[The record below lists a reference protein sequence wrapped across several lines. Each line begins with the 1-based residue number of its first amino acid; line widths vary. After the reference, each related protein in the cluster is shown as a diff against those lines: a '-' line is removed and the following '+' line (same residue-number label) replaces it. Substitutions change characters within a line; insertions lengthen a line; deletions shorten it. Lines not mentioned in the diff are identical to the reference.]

1 MGSWKSYL
9 LFCAAAL
16 LLLLLYP
23 AYRAG
28 RQSGAEAGVQEV
40 RFMGPGWACNDQS
53 LLDAILAFEG
63 WSRERHARDPR
74 QPIYKVIVGQ
84 DVQQDYDANPTRFLV
99 SVAGGS
105 PPDVM
110 WFGRHA
116 VAELA
121 AKGAFEP
128 LDGFIARDL
137 AAGQQDPAPPTH
149 DQFYHTCWA
158 EGSYQGKTYCIPNTV
173 DSRAMVYNKDLFARA
188 GLVDSRGEAK
198 PPANWRELRDYA
210 LILTEWEPRKPTR
223 PAGVSRQSEL
233 ELLRALARNGGHVD
247 KLSPE
252 LAGLDASYL
261 EKMDRWA
268 GDPNR
273 LIKRIGF
280 IPNFGNAWLYFYAWM
295 NGGAFAS
302 ADGTR
307 ITMNDPRNVE
317 ALQFMKDI
325 YDDLGGYPAVL
336 AFQSGFQGGELD
348 PFVQGKLAMR
358 IDVDG
363 MVNLLAHFGR
373 EVNFAFCPAPLPQ
386 RELDRRRREHLP
398 TLVSWSGGFSYAI
411 PATARNKT
419 GGWEFIRF
427 MTSEKAILI
436 VSESAKALAE
446 ANGRIYIPPQQPRIA
461 VNNLLYH
468 KYVLDNPRLP
478 DRFKNALGVYNGL
491 LPYAYF
497 RPVLPVGQ
505 LLWTEH
511 VRAVENAMY
520 PEKTGMT
527 PQTALD
533 AATRTM
539 QRELDK
545 YLHPPPGKRV
555 TTWRWFFVLYALLF
569 AGIVACIYL
578 LETRADF
585 RRRLARLPGL
595 SRLAAREGIGDNARA
610 LARREWWGGVSCAL
624 PWIIGFLI
632 FGGGPMLF
640 SLIISFTDYDIL
652 HAPVV
657 TGLRNYA
664 LMFTEDK
671 QFPVSL
677 WNSAYMLLGVPLGMA
692 VSLAIALLLQSEV
705 RGIAAWRTLFYL
717 PAIVPMV
724 ASSILWLWIFNP
736 QSGLLNGLLDVMHIR
751 HWLVQALSV
760 TGVQGDVRWLQDP
773 LLSKPSIIIMGLWG
787 AGGGMIIWLA
797 GLKAIPHE
805 LYEAASV
812 DGANEWVKLW
822 RITIPQLTPYIFFN
836 LTMGLIGTFQ
846 IFGQAF
852 IMTQGGPADSTLFYV
867 YHLFN
872 NAFRYGK
879 MGYASALAW
888 VLFAIV
894 LALTIV
900 QVKWS
905 KRWVYYESD

>member
-9 LFCAAAL
+9 LYGAAAL

-23 AYRAG
+23 AYHAG
-28 RQSGAEAGVQEV
+28 RRPAAVADVQEV
-40 RFMGPGWACNDQS
+40 KFMGPGWACNDQS
-53 LLDAILAFEG
+53 LLDAILAFEE
-63 WSRERHARDPR
+63 WSRERHAKNPR
-74 QPIYKVIVGQ
+74 LPAYKVVVGQ
-84 DVQQDYDANPTRFLV
+84 DAQQDYDANPTRFLV

-128 LDGFIARDL
+128 LDGYIARDL
-137 AAGQQDPAPPTH
+137 AAGQRDPLPPTH

-158 EGSYQGKTYCIPNTV
+158 EGSYQEKTYCIPNSV
-173 DSRAMVYNKDLFARA
+173 DSRALIYNKDLLARA
-188 GLVDSRGEAK
+188 GLVDARGKAK
-198 PPANWRELRDYA
+198 PPANWEELRDYA

-223 PAGVSRQSEL
+223 PTGVSRQDEL
-233 ELLRALARNGGHVD
+233 SLLRALARGTAID
-247 KLSPE
+247 RLP
-252 LAGLDASYL
+252 AGLAALNNSYL
-261 EKMDRWA
+261 AKMDRWHR
-268 GDPNR
+268 DPSRR
-273 LIKRIGF
+273 LTRIGF
-280 IPNFGNAWLYFYAWM
+280 IPNYGNAWLYFYAWM
-295 NGGAFAS
+295 NGGEFATP
-302 ADGTR
+302 DGAR

-348 PFVQGKLAMR
+348 PFIQGKLAMR
-358 IDVDG
+358 IDIDG
-363 MVNLLAHFGR
+363 MVAGLANFGR
-373 EVNFAFCPAPLPQ
+373 DVNFGVCAAPLPQ
-386 RELDRRRREHLP
+386 REIDRRRRENRPAL
-398 TLVSWSGGFSYAI
+398 LSWSGGFGYAI
-411 PATARNKT
+411 PATARNKM

-436 VSESAKALAE
+436 ACESGKALAE
-446 ANGRIYIPPQQPRIA
+446 ANGRIYVPPQQPRIA
-461 VNNLLYH
+461 VNNLTYH

-478 DRFKNALGVYNGL
+478 ERFKEAMNVYNGL
-491 LPYAYF
+491 LPYSQF

-505 LLWTEH
+505 QLWTEH

-527 PQTALD
+527 PRTALD
-533 AATRTM
+533 AGTRTM

-555 TTWRWFFVLYALLF
+555 TTWQWFFILYALLF
-569 AGIVACIYL
+569 AVIVACIYL
-578 LETRADF
+578 LETRANF

-610 LARREWWGGVSCAL
+610 LARREWWGGISCAL

-652 HAPVV
+652 HAPVM
-657 TGLRNYA
+657 TGARNYV

-677 WNSAYMLLGVPLGMA
+677 WNSAFMLFGVPLGMA

-724 ASSILWLWIFNP
+724 AASILWLWIFNP
-736 QSGLLNGLLDVMHIR
+736 QSGLLNGLLDALHIR

-836 LTMGLIGTFQ
+836 LIMGLIGTFQ

-900 QVKWS
+900 QVKWA
-905 KRWVYYESD
+905 KRWVYYEAE

>member
-1 MGSWKSYL
+1 MGSWKGYALFGITL
-9 LFCAAAL
+9 LVLA
-16 LLLLLYP
+16 LLYP
-23 AYRAG
+23 GYRIGGESHA
-28 RQSGAEAGVQEV
+28 AAGVTEV
-40 RFMGPGWACNDQS
+40 HFLGPGWACNDPA
-53 LLDAILAFEG
+53 LLDAVQAFES
-63 WSRERHARDPR
+63 WSRERHAQDPR
-74 QPIYKVIVGQ
+74 RHIYKVIVSQ
-84 DVQQDYDANPTRFLV
+84 DVQQDYDADPTRFLV

-128 LDGFIARDL
+128 LDGYIARDL
-137 AAGQQDPAPPTH
+137 AAGQRDPVPPTR
-149 DQFYHTCWA
+149 DQFFHTCWA
-158 EGSYQGKTYCIPNTV
+158 EGSYQGKTYCIPNSI
-173 DSRAMVYNKDLFARA
+173 DSRALIYNKDLLVRN
-188 GLVDSRGEAK
+188 GLVDARGEAK
-198 PPANWRELRDYA
+198 PPANWQELRDDA

-223 PAGVSRQSEL
+223 PADVSRQQEL
-233 ELLRALARNGGHVD
+233 ALLRALARNGGHIG
-247 KLSPE
+247 KLPAA
-252 LAGLDASYL
+252 LAALDAAYL
-261 EKMDRWA
+261 AKMGHWDA
-268 GDPNR
+268 DPNR
-273 LIKRIGF
+273 RITRIGF

-295 NGGAFAS
+295 NGGEFAS
-302 ADGTR
+302 ADGMR

-348 PFVQGKLAMR
+348 PFIQGKLAMR
-358 IDVDG
+358 IDIDAMITG
-363 MVNLLAHFGR
+363 LANFGR
-373 EVNFAFCPAPLPQ
+373 DINFGVCPAPLSQ
-386 RELDRRRREHLP
+386 REIDRRRRVKQPAL
-398 TLVSWSGGFSYAI
+398 LSWSGGFSYAI

-436 VSESAKALAE
+436 ACESGRAQAE
-446 ANGRIYIPPQQPRIA
+446 ANGRIYIPPQQPRVA
-461 VNNLLYH
+461 VNTLMYH
-468 KYVLDNPRLP
+468 KYVVDNPRLP
-478 DRFKNALGVYNGL
+478 ERFKRAMNIYNSL
-491 LPYAYF
+491 LPYSQF

-505 LLWTEH
+505 LLWSEH

-520 PEKTGMT
+520 PEKTGLT
-527 PQTALD
+527 PQTSLD
-533 AATRTM
+533 RSTRIM

-545 YLHPPPGKRV
+545 YLHPPRGQRV
-555 TTWRWFFVLYALLF
+555 TGWRWFFVLYALLVIALG
-569 AGIVACIYL
+569 AGIYL
-578 LETRADF
+578 WETRAGV
-585 RRRLARLPGL
+585 RRRLGRWLGL
-595 SRLAAREGIGDNARA
+595 SRLAARGGVGDDAHA
-610 LARREWWGGVSCAL
+610 LARREWKSGAACAL

-652 HAPVV
+652 HVPVV

-677 WNSAYMLLGVPLGMA
+677 LNSAYMLLGVPLGMA
-692 VSLAIALLLQSEV
+692 VSLTIALLLKAEV
-705 RGIAAWRTLFYL
+705 RGIAVWRTLFYL

-736 QSGLLNGLLDVMHIR
+736 QSGLLNGLLDVLHIR
-751 HWLVQALSV
+751 HWLVQALAV
-760 TGVQGDVRWLQDP
+760 AGVQGDIRWLQDP
-773 LLSKPSIIIMGLWG
+773 VLSKPSIIIMGLWG
-787 AGGGMIIWLA
+787 AGAGMIIWLA

-836 LTMGLIGTFQ
+836 LIMGLIGTFQ

-894 LALTIV
+894 LVLTIL

-905 KRWVYYESD
+905 KRWVYYESE